1 MLGAALKRH
10 VALGLA
16 FAGLVLSLVLEWLH
30 VRAYSAPT
38 AASFCSLGHGL
49 DCTSVA
55 LSRYSVLFGLPVPL
69 WGALGFA
76 ALGTAAWLRSS
87 WLLPLAGVA
96 ALASVALLVVELAFV
111 GALCLLCEGVHVA
124 AIALFIVAWRGR
136 AELKPRTRDDSAL
149 VFLPPLGVL
158 LGLLLFVTPYW
169 GSFGWRGPT
178 PFPEGVTEDGAH
190 WIGAR
195 EPKLT
200 LDEYTDYL
208 CPHCRAATAWTLR
221 RLAARPSDIRI
232 VRRQFPLSAC
242 HADRQGSCLQVRMA
256 YCAAEQQR
264 FWQMDRWLFAHG
276 DERVP
281 DVKAAARDL
290 DIDVDRFATC
300 TERRAI
306 YERAEA
312 ESRSVAKRHFLGT
325 PTYMVGGK
333 RIASD
338 KADALLE
345 RGRAE

>member
-1 MLGAALKRH
+1 

-16 FAGLVLSLVLEWLH
+16 CLGLVLSLALEALH

-38 AASFCSLGHGL
+38 AASFCALGHRL

-76 ALGTAAWLRSS
+76 ALGTAAWLRSW
-87 WLLPLAGVA
+87 WLLPLAGMA
-96 ALASVALLVVELAFV
+96 AVASVALLVVELAFI
-111 GALCLLCEGVHVA
+111 GALCLLCEGVHVT
-124 AIALFIVAWRGR
+124 ALALAVVAWRGR
-136 AELKPRTRDDSAL
+136 GELRARTRDDSAL
-149 VFLPPLGVL
+149 VFLPPLGVM
-158 LGLLLFVTPYW
+158 LGLLLFIQPYW
-169 GSFGWRGPT
+169 ASFGWRGPL

-221 RLAARPSDIRI
+221 RLAARPNSIRI
-232 VRRQFPLSAC
+232 VRRQYPLSAC
-242 HADRQGSCLQVRMA
+242 HEDRKGSCLQVRMV
-256 YCAAEQQR
+256 YCAAEAQR
-264 FWQMDRWLFAHG
+264 FWQMDRWLFAHS

-281 DVKAAARDL
+281 DVRAAARDL
-290 DIDVDRFATC
+290 DIDAERFATC
-300 TERRAI
+300 TERDDVYARAA
-306 YERAEA
+306 RD
-312 ESRSVAKRHFLGT
+312 SRSIAKRHFLGT
-325 PTYMVGGK
+325 PTYMVGDK
-333 RIASD
+333 RITSE

-345 RGRAE
+345 RGTAE